1 MALMSVTCEVSHDE
15 MSVEEKNVEKQK
27 SGGKWDM
34 CCIKNNLTVI
44 KHMCVT
50 EHMIHGGNF
59 RRVPCRYILFLP
71 LSNVVQKINKIVN
84 KKSFDEKITTI
95 KQLITSIECSCAFK
109 QV

>member
-1 MALMSVTCEVSHDE
+1 MARMSMTCEVSHDE
-15 MSVEEKNVEKQK
+15 MSVEERNVEKQK

-71 LSNVVQKINKIVN
+71 CHIDKSKLYS
-84 KKSFDEKITTI
+84 KKNN
-95 KQLITSIECSCAFK
+95 
-109 QV
+109 